1 MRPKGRKTRIVTDK
15 NKKVSVICD
24 MCDGTYEVTESRYYE
39 KMRKGWRYFYC
50 SPKCAARARAEHH
63 WEKQSPKNIP
73 DELKRQYKDVPLLP
87 EDMQG
92 KCFYCHTRIKKSEI
106 FCRKH
111 ATEENL
117 GIFEAT
123 QELPFHPRG
132 WWSYEIIK
140 DWLRGENKILLKAP
154 AGTGKSLLE
163 DMIAYMNLT
172 LNDGSFT
179 LIGSISMPIAVQ
191 HIDRIREWVGASP
204 FRSKIVYDSKEQIK
218 LNTGSKVVAI
228 AQNERTRGGYHP
240 SLVLLDEIA
249 RIRPAAYYGL
259 FYQMGKSKGA
269 CEIGVSTPYLG
280 SGPFIHLWYS
290 NTAHNYSVS
299 LKDCWFISEKVIEDA
314 RKAMSPSYF
323 DQVFKA
329 EFVATSNRVFSD
341 EQVINALIDTK
352 SKRKDGALM
361 GIDFGRKRDHTAVV
375 ILNNVGEIIY
385 TEIFPLKISWREQYV
400 MIRDRVDRFAPA
412 RIFGDA
418 TGLGDPILEELY
430 DLNIEPVLMS
440 NDKLKKRLVDNLL
453 LCFSYNS
460 IHIPRDEESL
470 IDQLSSYVYL
480 DDNLIKCGPE
490 GGASDD
496 LTDSL
501 MFAALGL
508 ERGRDESEISSSWG
522 AIGGQVE
529 KSAGE
534 TSPWKIVW

>member
-1 MRPKGRKTRIVTDK
+1 MRPKGKKSRIVTTK
-15 NKKVSVICD
+15 NKKVKVVCD
-24 MCDGTYEVTESRYYE
+24 MCDGNYEVTESRYYE

-50 SPKCAARARAEHH
+50 SPKCAARARAEHL
-63 WEKQSPKNIP
+63 WERQSPKNIP
-73 DELKRQYKDVPLLP
+73 DDLKREYKDIPLLP

-92 KCFYCHTRIKKSEI
+92 KCFYCHNRIKKGEI

-111 ATEENL
+111 NTEENL
-117 GIFEAT
+117 AIFEAT

-140 DWLRGENKILLKAP
+140 DWLRGEKKILLKAP

-172 LNDGSFT
+172 LIDNSFA

-191 HIDRIREWVGASP
+191 HIDRIREWVGRSP

-218 LNTGSKVVAI
+218 LNTGSRVLAI

-240 SLVLLDEIA
+240 DLILLDEIA

-299 LKDCWFISEKVIEDA
+299 LKDCWFISEKIIEDA
-314 RKAMSPSYF
+314 RKAMSPAYF
-323 DQVFKA
+323 DQVFNA
-329 EFVATSNRVFSD
+329 EFVATSNRVIPD
-341 EQVINALIDTK
+341 EQVINALMDER
-352 SKRKDGALM
+352 SKNKQGILM
-361 GIDFGRKRDHTAVV
+361 GIDFGRKRDHTAIVA
-375 ILNNVGEIIY
+375 LNNTGEVIY
-385 TEIFPLKISWREQYV
+385 TEIFPLKISWREQYI
-400 MIRDRVDRFAPA
+400 MIRDRVNRLAPV
-412 RIFGDA
+412 RIFADA
-418 TGLGDPILEELY
+418 TGLGDPILEELF

-453 LCFSYNS
+453 LCFAYNS
-460 IHIPRDEESL
+460 IHIPREEESL

-480 DDNLIKCGPE
+480 DDNLVKCGPE
-490 GGASDD
+490 GGARDD

-508 ERGRDESEISSSWG
+508 ERRGDEREISSSWG

-529 KSAGE
+529 KSSGE
-534 TSPWKIVW
+534 SAPWKIIW

>member
-1 MRPKGRKTRIVTDK
+1 MRPKGKKSRIVTTK
-15 NKKVSVICD
+15 NKKVKVVCD
-24 MCDGTYEVTESRYYE
+24 MCDGSYEVTESRYYE

-50 SPKCAARARAEHH
+50 SPKCAARARAEHL
-63 WEKQSPKNIP
+63 WERQSPKNIP
-73 DELKRQYKDVPLLP
+73 DDLKREYKDIPLLP
-87 EDMQG
+87 EEMQG
-92 KCFYCHTRIKKSEI
+92 KCFYCHNRIKKGEI

-111 ATEENL
+111 NTEENL
-117 GIFEAT
+117 TIFEAT

-140 DWLRGENKILLKAP
+140 DWLRGEKKILLKAP

-172 LNDGSFT
+172 LIDNSFA

-191 HIDRIREWVGASP
+191 HIDRIREWVGRSP

-218 LNTGSKVVAI
+218 LNTGSRVLAI

-240 SLVLLDEIA
+240 DLILLDEIA

-299 LKDCWFISEKVIEDA
+299 LKDCWFISEKIIEDA
-314 RKAMSPSYF
+314 RKAMSPAYF
-323 DQVFKA
+323 DQVFNA
-329 EFVATSNRVFSD
+329 EFVATSNRVIPD
-341 EQVINALIDTK
+341 EQVINALMDERSK
-352 SKRKDGALM
+352 SKQGILM
-361 GIDFGRKRDHTAVV
+361 GIDFGRKRDHTAIVA
-375 ILNNVGEIIY
+375 LNNGGEVIY
-385 TEIFPLKISWREQYV
+385 TEIFPLKISWREQYI
-400 MIRDRVDRFAPA
+400 MIRDRVNKLAPA
-412 RIFGDA
+412 RIFADA
-418 TGLGDPILEELY
+418 TGLGDPILEELF

-440 NDKLKKRLVDNLL
+440 NDKLKKKLVDNLL
-453 LCFSYNS
+453 LCFAYNS
-460 IHIPRDEESL
+460 IHIPREEESL

-480 DDNLIKCGPE
+480 DDNLVKCGPE
-490 GGASDD
+490 GGARDD

-508 ERGRDESEISSSWG
+508 ERRGDEREISSSWG

-529 KSAGE
+529 KSSGE
-534 TSPWKIVW
+534 SAPWKIIW